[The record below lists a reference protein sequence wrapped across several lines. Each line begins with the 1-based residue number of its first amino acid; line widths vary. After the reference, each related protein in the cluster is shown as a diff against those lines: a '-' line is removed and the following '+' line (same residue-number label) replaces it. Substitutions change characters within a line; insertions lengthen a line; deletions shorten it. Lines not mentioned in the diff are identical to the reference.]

1 MYRRRA
7 NLSRVFVLVVALLLT
22 AVSTGALAR
31 ESGTADLRGELHR
44 TDGFPSRLSGAESAP
59 LERTRTG
66 APNLYRTNVALIGT
80 MVPLLV
86 GPLRKTERI

>member
-1 MYRRRA
+1 VYRRA

-31 ESGTADLRGELHR
+31 ESGIADTRSEVCR
-44 TDGFPSRLSGAESAP
+44 IDGFQSRLSGAERT

-66 APNLYRTNVALIGT
+66 APDLNRTNVALIGT
-80 MVPLLV
+80 MAPLLV
-86 GPLRKTERI
+86 GPLRNMERI

>member
-1 MYRRRA
+1 MYRRA

-31 ESGTADLRGELHR
+31 ESGIAGPWGEVCR
-44 TDGFPSRLSGAESAP
+44 IDGFQSRLSGAENGT

-66 APNLYRTNVALIGT
+66 APDLSRTNVALIGT
-80 MVPLLV
+80 MAPLLV
-86 GPLRKTERI
+86 GPLRNMERI

>member
-1 MYRRRA
+1 MYRRA

-31 ESGTADLRGELHR
+31 ESGSADPRSEVHR
-44 TDGFPSRLSGAESAP
+44 IDGFQSRLSGAENET

-66 APNLYRTNVALIGT
+66 APDPNRTNVALIGT
-80 MVPLLV
+80 MAPLLV
-86 GPLRKTERI
+86 GPPRKMERI